1 MGLCLLYG
9 IADKMAS
16 FPKEILICQF
26 PSQAIQKSSKK
37 ARRLAGPLSLV
48 NGNYACAALAETA
61 FLFAGQILYMIPSF
75 ATIEIGI
82 LGKSL

>member
-37 ARRLAGPLSLV
+37 ARRLAGPL
-48 NGNYACAALAETA
+48 
-61 FLFAGQILYMIPSF
+61 
-75 ATIEIGI
+75 
-82 LGKSL
+82 

>member
-37 ARRLAGPLSLV
+37 ARRLAGPL
-48 NGNYACAALAETA
+48 ALSMAIMRVLLWQKLP
-61 FLFAGQILYMIPSF
+61 FCL
-75 ATIEIGI
+75 
-82 LGKSL
+82 LGRYYI